1 MIGWLPASRM
11 RNQMLFRCIQ
21 VFEFDKRQTRAKNG
35 ISVGEEMLT
44 NIHALNNGMFGVVWN
59 GGYWLLFTSAV
70 TPLCSLCF
78 GPFRAYYFVS

>member
-1 MIGWLPASRM
+1 MHVVRIISNFWRCSLNVSQYTCFMIGWLPASRM

-59 GGYWLLFTSAV
+59 GGY
-70 TPLCSLCF
+70 
-78 GPFRAYYFVS
+78 